1 MHITNSFK
9 KICLRILLYILF
21 LLFISLFIV
30 SFIQI
35 ITYFKNSYKNSIVLN
50 DIKKNIVVEKKEDN
64 NLKNDNTY
72 NINFDNLKKQNEDTV
87 GFLKVNGIDLETIVV
102 KTKDNNYYLTHNFEK
117 QRNKSGWI
125 FMDYRNRLDS
135 RDKNIIIYGHNM
147 RNGTM
152 FASLKNILDNS
163 WLENT
168 ENHSIIFKTEDKRTI
183 YKVFSVYQ
191 IEKEDYY
198 LKTDFRDSEFNTFI
212 NTLKE
217 RSIYNFDID
226 VTENDNVLTLTTCA
240 NNNKYRVVLHAKEI
254 VK

>member
-1 MHITNSFK
+1 MKPTNLFK
-9 KICLRILLYILF
+9 KNYILYTLFFSFIILL
-21 LLFISLFIV
+21 IV
-30 SFIQI
+30 SSIQI
-35 ITYFKNSYKNSIVLN
+35 IIHFKDSYSNSLLFKY
-50 DIKKNIVVEKKEDN
+50 IKKDIVVEKKEDSI
-64 NLKNDNTY
+64 LKNESIY
-72 NINFDNLKKQNEDTV
+72 NINFENLKKKNEDTV
-87 GFLKVNGIDLETIVV
+87 GFLKVKGTDIETVVV
-102 KTKDNNYYLTHNFEK
+102 KSKDNSYYLTHNFENQK
-117 QRNKSGWI
+117 NKSGWI
-125 FMDYRNRLDS
+125 FMDYRNRLDGS
-135 RDKNIIIYGHNM
+135 DKNIVIYGHNM

-152 FASLKNILDNS
+152 FASLKNILDDS
-163 WLENT
+163 WLENI

-217 RSIYNFDID
+217 RSIYNFGID

-254 VK
+254 VE

>member
-1 MHITNSFK
+1 MKPTNLFK
-9 KICLRILLYILF
+9 KNYILYTLFFSFIILL
-21 LLFISLFIV
+21 IV
-30 SFIQI
+30 SSIQI
-35 ITYFKNSYKNSIVLN
+35 IIYFKDSYSNSLLFK
-50 DIKKNIVVEKKEDN
+50 DIKKDIIVEKKEDN
-64 NLKNDNTY
+64 ILKNESIY
-72 NINFDNLKKQNEDTV
+72 NINFENLKKKNEDTV
-87 GFLKVNGIDLETIVV
+87 GFLKVNGTDIETVVV
-102 KTKDNNYYLTHNFEK
+102 KSKDNSYYLTHNFENQK
-117 QRNKSGWI
+117 NKSGWI
-125 FMDYRNRLDS
+125 FMDYRNRLDGS
-135 RDKNIIIYGHNM
+135 DKNIVIYGHNM

-152 FASLKNILDNS
+152 FASLKNILDDS

-168 ENHSIIFKTEDKRTI
+168 ENYSIIFKTEDKRTI

-217 RSIYNFDID
+217 RSIYNFGID

-254 VK
+254 V